1 MELKS
6 VVPDVIDKDNV
17 YVIKSMSKDFGIAGL
32 RCGYAVMSKNKVQDL
47 LKNGYLWNSNGLAE
61 YFFRLY
67 ARDDFFERYEPV
79 RRKYITESLF
89 FISELN
95 QIKNIKVYPSRANF
109 VLIEL
114 LKGVTADDVT
124 AKLIAQYGV
133 YVRNCNDKIGLN
145 GEFIRVAARTQEEN
159 KIIIEAIKNVTEN

>member
-1 MELKS
+1 MAKE
-6 VVPDVIDKDNV
+6 
-17 YVIKSMSKDFGIAGL
+17 
-32 RCGYAVMSKNKVQDL
+32 KVANL
-47 LKNGYLWNSNGLAE
+47 LTNGYLWNSNGLAE

-67 ARDDFFERYEPV
+67 TRKDFLERYEVV

-114 LKGVTADDVT
+114 LKGLTATDVT
-124 AKLIAQYGV
+124 AKLIANHGV
-133 YVRNCNDKIGLN
+133 YVRNCDDKIGLD
-145 GEFIRVAARTQEEN
+145 GEFIRVAARSQQEN
-159 KIIIEAIKNVTEN
+159 KIIISAIKDVVKG